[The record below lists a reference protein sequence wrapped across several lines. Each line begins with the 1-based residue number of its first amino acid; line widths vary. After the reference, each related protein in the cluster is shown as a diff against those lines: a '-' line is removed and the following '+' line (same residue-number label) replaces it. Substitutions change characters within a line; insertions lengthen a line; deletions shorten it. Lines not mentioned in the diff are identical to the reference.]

1 MVVIDKK
8 NQKNLKIQWTE
19 FKLTVD
25 KNG

>member
-8 NQKNLKIQWTE
+8 SKNLKIQWTE